1 MNIVDLLMGDSM
13 RGTKKLLDRLETKK
27 TTPTVNENTYISK
40 VDAKRIYDKMGY
52 DFDFNEFLLG
62 MNTELEHQ
70 DVTKGNIVKTAKIAA
85 AHLKE
90 KPNYYTLLKK
100 YIEPKNE
107 DIGGIAGPAP
117 NAPGLVGPGGYI
129 KGAPK
134 PKDVKKTRKMLDLEK
149 RNDN

>member
-1 MNIVDLLMGDSM
+1 MTIVDLLMGDSM

-100 YIEPKNE
+100 YIETKNE
-107 DIGGIAGPAP
+107 DISGTAGPTSSVSS
-117 NAPGLVGPGGYI
+117 LVGPVGYI

-134 PKDVKKTRKMLDLEK
+134 PKDVKKMRSHLDKEK
-149 RNDN
+149 N